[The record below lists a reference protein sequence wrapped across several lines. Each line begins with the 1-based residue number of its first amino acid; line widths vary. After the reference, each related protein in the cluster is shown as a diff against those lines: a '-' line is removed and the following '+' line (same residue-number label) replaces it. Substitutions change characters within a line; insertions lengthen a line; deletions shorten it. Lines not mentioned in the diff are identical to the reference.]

1 MGSFVCN
8 AEENIRIRKGKTV
21 GTKLEKEVKIE
32 EEKQKLL
39 KVFQFLPEAKMKV
52 AKRIIE
58 RVAFMKVT
66 LKTLEDTINTKG
78 PTYLFE
84 NGSQKMEVE
93 HPAQKSY
100 NTMINRFTAANEK
113 LLNLLPKDDEVPYVA
128 NSLSEEVDDF
138 ENF

>member
-1 MGSFVCN
+1 MKEREQENQADLESIK
-8 AEENIRIRKGKTV
+8 EEREELAFQRRIF
-21 GTKLEKEVKIE
+21 E

-52 AKRIIE
+52 AKRLIE
-58 RVAFMKVT
+58 RVAFKKVT
-66 LKTLEDTINTKG
+66 LETLEGTINTKG

-113 LLNLLPKDDEVPYVA
+113 LLNMLPKDDEVPYVA